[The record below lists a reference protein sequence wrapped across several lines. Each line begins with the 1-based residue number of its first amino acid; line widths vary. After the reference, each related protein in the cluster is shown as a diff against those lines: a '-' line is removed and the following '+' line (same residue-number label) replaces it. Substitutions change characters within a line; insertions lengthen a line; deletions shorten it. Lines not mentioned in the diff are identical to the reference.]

1 MPSDKVPVPSMRAVK
16 YFYFRASK
24 RKTFNRG
31 LSRYTSFASLQ

>member
-31 LSRYTSFASLQ
+31 LSSNGRDTTI